1 MKKLFLTLM
10 ALVTSMAA
18 LATDYTGTLTVTV
31 NGETTVQDNVTV
43 SVVGNGNDYTLSINN
58 FIMEGIP
65 VGNIVVTAP
74 GTTDNGLTSIVSSQN
89 INISAGEDPGID
101 ETDWLGPELGEVPI
115 NMVLAFNEFAMTTNI
130 DIFLKEEGF
139 EQRINVKFAQDGELT
154 GYQIKNSGFEKWTA
168 SSGEPDHWHGF
179 KSATGTWA
187 DRAKGTLEKSED
199 KHSGEY
205 SALITSGSVF
215 GIINNGTMTTGRLN
229 AGSMSASNTANH
241 SEMNM
246 VQTDPNTPLPT
257 DYNGDPFFAVM
268 HGRPDAIKFWVKFSQ
283 GTANSSFPYAT
294 MSAIITDGSY
304 YQDPEDKD
312 YDNKLAT
319 ATNNTIETCGW
330 TEFTVPFSYIDKS
343 ITGEGVLVTFSTN
356 ATAGKGSSGDQV
368 WIDDIAMVYNAA
380 ITEIK
385 IKGTPLAGFAQD
397 VYEYN
402 FELPAG
408 TTFTTDDIDATY
420 VSEHAYLVKKV
431 VETDEAVKLFVA
443 VVSNDLN
450 TIKVYTINYAK
461 PKPQTVVLDGVSF
474 AAGRNWATWY
484 GDQPLQRPENVSVYT
499 VTYNGGNTVTIP
511 ARTLSYI
518 PAGVGVLL
526 YSTTPATEVTALP
539 YDGSVGSPTS
549 ALQGFLVDTP
559 ISNGY
564 VLFNGT
570 FILSESGTLAAHRC
584 YLPVVDVDNAPRV
597 LMIANEG
604 TVTGIESLEAV
615 DHGAARYF
623 DINGREVNG
632 NAKGVIIVRYS
643 DGTVT
648 KMINR

>member
-31 NGETTVQDNVTV
+31 NGEATVQDNVTI

-89 INISAGEDPGID
+89 INISAGEDPDID

-115 NMVLAFNEFAMTTNI
+115 NMVLAINEFAMTTNI
-130 DIFLKEEGF
+130 DIYMVELG
-139 EQRINVKFAQDGELT
+139 QTINVKFAQDGELT

-179 KSATGTWA
+179 KSATGSLA
-187 DRAKGTLEKSED
+187 GRAKGTLGKSED

-205 SALITSGSVF
+205 SALITSGSVL

-241 SEMNM
+241 SEMDASSEA
-246 VQTDPNTPLPT
+246 TDK
-257 DYNGDPFFAVM
+257 NGDPFFAVM
-268 HGRPDAIKFWVKFSQ
+268 HGRPDAIKFWLKFSQ

-304 YQDPEDKD
+304 YQDPEEEDKD
-312 YDNKLAT
+312 YTNKLAT
-319 ATNNTIETCGW
+319 AKNNTIATCGW
-330 TEFTVPFSYIDKS
+330 SEFTVPFTYIDKS

-356 ATAGKGSSGDQV
+356 ATAGKGSNGDQV

-380 ITEIK
+380 ITGIK

-402 FELPAG
+402 FDLPAG
-408 TTFTTDDIDATY
+408 TTFTADDIDATY

-461 PKPQTVVLDGVSF
+461 PQTVVLDGVSF

-484 GDQPLQRPENVSVYT
+484 GDQPLQKPENVSVYT

-511 ARTLSYI
+511 ARSLSYI

-539 YDGSVGSPTS
+539 FDGTTVSYTS
-549 ALQGFLVDTP
+549 ALQGFLVNTP

-564 VLFNGT
+564 VLYNGT

-584 YLPVVDVDNAPRV
+584 YLPIAKSADAPRM
-597 LMIANEG
+597 LMIASEG

-615 DHGAARYF
+615 GHGTARYF
-623 DINGREVNG
+623 DINGREVSA
-632 NAKGVIIVRYS
+632 NAKGVVIVRYS

>member
-31 NGETTVQDNVTV
+31 NGEATVQDNVTV

-74 GTTDNGLTSIVSSQN
+74 GTTDNGLTSIVSSQD
-89 INISAGEDPGID
+89 IAITEGDDPSVDG
-101 ETDWLGPELGEVPI
+101 WVGPELGEVPI
-115 NMVLAFNEFAMTTNI
+115 NMVLAINEFAMTTNI
-130 DIFLKEEGF
+130 DILMADLG
-139 EQRINVKFAQDGELT
+139 QTINVKFAQDGETT
-154 GYQIKNSGFEKWTA
+154 GYQIKNSGFENFK
-168 SSGEPDHWHGF
+168 SNGEPFAWHGF
-179 KSATGTWA
+179 QTATGSWA
-187 DRAKGTLEKSED
+187 GRAKGQLGSSTD
-199 KHSGEY
+199 VRDGATGN
-205 SALITSGSVF
+205 SAVITSGSVL
-215 GIINNGTMTTGRLN
+215 GIVNNGTMTTGRLN
-229 AGSMSASNTANH
+229 AGSMIASNTANC
-241 SEMNM
+241 SKMDFSVNEL
-246 VQTDPNTPLPT
+246 DA
-257 DYNGDPFFAVM
+257 NGDPFYTIM
-268 HGRPDAIKFWVKFSQ
+268 HGRPDAITVWMKFSQ
-283 GTANSSFPYAT
+283 ATANSDFPHASF
-294 MSAIITDGSY
+294 SAIITDGTP
-304 YQDPEDKD
+304 YQDPEDTN
-312 YDNKLAT
+312 YTNKLAT
-319 ATNNTIETCGW
+319 AKNTTITTGDW
-330 TEFTVPFSYIDKS
+330 RKLTIPFTYIDKEVD
-343 ITGEGVLVTFSTN
+343 GKGLLVTISTN

-380 ITEIK
+380 ITGIK

-402 FELPAG
+402 FDLPAG
-408 TTFTTDDIDATY
+408 TTFTADDIDATY

-461 PKPQTVVLDGVSF
+461 PQTVVLDGVSF
-474 AAGRNWATWY
+474 ADGRNWATWY
-484 GDQPLQRPENVSVYT
+484 GDQPLQKPENVSVYT

-511 ARTLSYI
+511 ARSLSYI

-526 YSTTPATEVTALP
+526 YSTTPVTEVTALP
-539 YDGSVGSPTS
+539 FDGTTVSYTS
-549 ALQGFLVDTP
+549 ALQGFLVNTP

-564 VLFNGT
+564 VLYNGT

-584 YLPVVDVDNAPRV
+584 YLPIAKSADAPRM
-597 LMIANEG
+597 LMIASEG
-604 TVTGIESLEAV
+604 TVTGIESLETV
-615 DHGAARYF
+615 GHGTARYF
-623 DINGREVNG
+623 DINGREVSA
-632 NAKGVIIVRYS
+632 NAKGVVIVRYS
-643 DGTVT
+643 DGTVA

>member
-10 ALVTSMAA
+10 ALLTTMAVM
-18 LATDYTGTLTVTV
+18 ATQYTGTLTVGI
-31 NGETTVQDNVTV
+31 NGEDV
-43 SVVGNGNDYTLSINN
+43 SSQESTINLTNNSDGSYTLSINN
-58 FIMEGIP
+58 FVMDGLPI
-65 VGNIVVTAP
+65 GNIVVTAP
-74 GTTDNGLTSIVSSQN
+74 GVTDTDNGLTSIVTSQT
-89 INISAGEDPGID
+89 ITIAEGDDTSVDEWFGPG
-101 ETDWLGPELGEVPI
+101 LGDVPI
-115 NMVLAFNEFAMTTNI
+115 NMVLAFNEFAMITHI
-130 DIFLKEEGF
+130 DIYMSEL
-139 EQRINVKFAQDGELT
+139 QQNITVKFAQDGETT

-179 KSATGTWA
+179 KSAKGMYA
-187 DRAKGTLEKSED
+187 NMAKGTLASSSD
-199 KHSGEY
+199 VRNGASGKC
-205 SALITSGSVF
+205 ALITSGNVGSIV
-215 GIINNGTMTTGRLN
+215 NNGTMTTGQLN
-229 AGSMSASNTANH
+229 AGSMSAGNSKNH
-241 SEMNM
+241 SEMDASSEA
-246 VQTDPNTPLPT
+246 TDK
-257 DYNGDPFFAVM
+257 NGDPFFAVM

-283 GTANSSFPYAT
+283 GTANSSYPYAT
-294 MSAIITDGSY
+294 MSAIITDGTY

-312 YDNKLAT
+312 YTNKLAT
-319 ATNNTIETCGW
+319 AKNNTIATCGW
-330 TEFTVPFSYIDKS
+330 TEFTVPFTYIDKS

-385 IKGTPLAGFAQD
+385 IKGTPLTGFAQD

-402 FELPAG
+402 FDLPAG
-408 TTFTTDDIDATY
+408 TTFTAEDIDATY

-461 PKPQTVVLDGVSF
+461 PQTVVLDGVSF
-474 AAGRNWATWY
+474 AEGRNWATWY
-484 GDQPLQRPENVSVYT
+484 GDQPLQKPENVSVYT

-511 ARTLSYI
+511 ARSLSYI

-539 YDGSVGSPTS
+539 FDGTTVSYTS
-549 ALQGFLVDTP
+549 ALQGFLVNTP

-564 VLFNGT
+564 VLYNGT

-584 YLPVVDVDNAPRV
+584 YLPIAKSADAPRM
-597 LMIANEG
+597 LMIASEG
-604 TVTGIESLEAV
+604 TVTGIDSLEVV
-615 DHGAARYF
+615 DHGTARYF
-623 DINGREVNG
+623 DINGREVSA
-632 NAKGVIIVRYS
+632 NAKGVVIVRYS